1 MCSHI
6 RQSIKRACLSE
17 ARGWYSTLGF
27 LFGFCQTIDS
37 VNISLRFD
45 IACLFL
51 VAIHKHGVCCM
62 NTTVVSSGE
71 LLTEES
77 SKNLMHF
84 TACVERPLCV
94 CLKMLGRCDDHDT
107 RVVDLNKC
115 KACYLDGDDTVP
127 QRIKSPTEAY
137 ACKWCGCG
145 IVYKSKDLMDKHE
158 VCHIKDRIPFY
169 CSIEGCE
176 RRYLRTTSTV
186 CICVCLCRCFRM
198 ARLSCRVVGYNQPQ

>member
-6 RQSIKRACLSE
+6 RRSIKRACLSE

-27 LFGFCQTIDS
+27 LFGFCQTIGS
-37 VNISLRFD
+37 VDISLRFD

-77 SKNLMHF
+77 SKNLMRF

-94 CLKMLGRCDDHDT
+94 CLKMLGRCDDHDA

-115 KACYLDGDDTVP
+115 KACYLVIPVSVYPGVLNS
-127 QRIKSPTEAY
+127 SPEWYTAP
-137 ACKWCGCG
+137 
-145 IVYKSKDLMDKHE
+145 KHTAM
-158 VCHIKDRIPFY
+158 
-169 CSIEGCE
+169 CSA
-176 RRYLRTTSTV
+176 SD
-186 CICVCLCRCFRM
+186 
-198 ARLSCRVVGYNQPQ
+198 RVVNLSLPYNKFLKY